1 MTPKQISLVQES
13 WKKVLPIAP
22 QAAEIFYTTLFEM
35 DPSLKALFPNDI
47 TEQGK
52 KLMAMLDTAVNLLE
66 KPDKL
71 IPAVQKL
78 GAKHLDYGAEP
89 EHYDTVGA
97 ALLKTL
103 SQGLGDEFTA
113 PVKKAWTVVYQTL
126 ATTMIAA
133 ANDAATTQSA
143 KGTTMEKNTVDNES
157 NNNLTAQLQGALDQS
172 ATAFMMIDRDFN
184 VTYANQATLSLLEK
198 HEKTF
203 ADNWPGFKA
212 DKEVLLST
220 NIDSFHK
227 KPSHQRQLLADPNNL
242 PYTTDIS
249 IQHLTFEL
257 NVSAIFDVAGEY
269 IGNALEWQD
278 VTVARSQT
286 DKASQLQGAID
297 QSGTANIMI
306 DRDFNITY
314 ANEATLALLTEHEAT
329 FAENWPGFKADPE
342 ALIGSSI
349 DVFHKVPE
357 HQRKLLSDPNNLPYR
372 TDIQIKHLSFELN
385 VTAITN
391 ASGEYIGN
399 ALEWQDVTAVRA
411 QTNKAAQLQGAID
424 QSATANMMIDRDF
437 NITYANAATLA
448 LLKEHEATFADNW
461 PGFKADV
468 DSVMGTNID
477 SFHKNP
483 AHQRKLL
490 SDPNNLPY
498 QTDIQ
503 IKHLTFELNVT
514 AIMDANGEYIGNA
527 LEWSDVTSARQQQNK
542 AVQLQGAIDQ
552 SATANIMIDR
562 NFIITY
568 ANAATLA
575 LLKEH
580 EATFAE
586 NWPGF
591 KADPEVIIGTN
602 IDSFHKNPSHQRK
615 LLSDPNN
622 LPYTTDIQI
631 KHLSFQLNVTA
642 IMDAAGEYIGNAL
655 EWQDVTA
662 ARIKSV
668 EVGRLTSAIEGMTT
682 NLMMA
687 DTRGNIV
694 YANPAVATM
703 LRRREAQLRTVLPSF
718 SVDTMVGTN
727 FDTFHKNPAHQQNLL
742 GNPDNLPYTTEISVV
757 GLTFQLIAIALRDEE
772 GNHVGTAVQWIDLTE
787 EKDAQAQIDS
797 LITDAISG
805 KLDSRIETAEYQGFM
820 KELGNNIN
828 NLMDSIVEPIND
840 AINIAQALADGDLTQ
855 SMSNDYGGEF
865 LALANAMNGSIENLS
880 NMVDEIRDA
889 STNVFDSAREIA
901 SGNNELSHRTE
912 SQASSLEETASA
924 MEELTSTVQQN
935 AENSTEASKLS
946 NSVMDKA
953 SNGGAVVRNAITA
966 MSDINK
972 SSKKIADIIS
982 VIDEIAFQTNLL
994 ALNAAVEA
1002 ARAGEQGRGFAVVA
1016 AEVRNLAQRSAGAAK
1031 EIKGLIND
1039 SVEAVG
1045 QGTKLVDE
1053 TGQTFS
1059 ELVTAIEDVS
1069 KMIGDID
1076 SAGKEQSAGIGE
1088 VSAAVSQMDEMTQ
1101 QNAALVEEA
1110 AASSKSMEEQSQS
1123 LLDQVA
1129 FFNNGEEVQQTVAVQ
1144 RKTRGNPK
1152 RSAPAER
1159 QSKSSPTAAPARR
1172 AKRPSTQ
1179 VDQEWEEF

>member
-1 MTPKQISLVQES
+1 MNPKQISLVQKS
-13 WKKVLPIAP
+13 WQKVLPIAP
-22 QAAEIFYTTLFEM
+22 QAADIFYTTLFEM
-35 DPSLKALFPNDI
+35 DPSLKALFPNEMA
-47 TEQGK
+47 EQGK
-52 KLMAMLDTAVNLLE
+52 KLMAMLDTAVKLLDS
-66 KPDKL
+66 PDKL
-71 IPAVQKL
+71 IPTVKNL
-78 GAKHLDYGAEP
+78 GAKHSQYGAEP

-103 SQGLGDEFTA
+103 ALGLGDDFTA

-133 ANDAATTQSA
+133 ADAAATTQSA
-143 KGTTMEKNTVDNES
+143 KGPTMEKNTVKNEQS
-157 NNNLTAQLQGALDQS
+157 RDLSVQLQGALDQS
-172 ATAFMMIDRDFN
+172 ATAFMMINRDF
-184 VTYANQATLSLLEK
+184 
-198 HEKTF
+198 
-203 ADNWPGFKA
+203 
-212 DKEVLLST
+212 EV
-220 NIDSFHK
+220 
-227 KPSHQRQLLADPNNL
+227 
-242 PYTTDIS
+242 
-249 IQHLTFEL
+249 
-257 NVSAIFDVAGEY
+257 
-269 IGNALEWQD
+269 
-278 VTVARSQT
+278 
-286 DKASQLQGAID
+286 
-297 QSGTANIMI
+297 
-306 DRDFNITY
+306 TY
-314 ANEATLALLTEHEAT
+314 ANEATLALLKKHEKT
-329 FAENWPGFKADPE
+329 FAENWPGFE
-342 ALIGSSI
+342 ANKEAIIGANI
-349 DVFHKVPE
+349 DVFHKVPS
-357 HQRKLLSDPNNLPYR
+357 HQRKLLDDLSNLPFK

-385 VTAITN
+385 VSAILD
-391 ASGEYIGN
+391 GKGDYIGN
-399 ALEWQDVTAVRA
+399 ALEWQDVTAARA
-411 QTNKAAQLQGAID
+411 QENK
-424 QSATANMMIDRDF
+424 S
-437 NITYANAATLA
+437 
-448 LLKEHEATFADNW
+448 
-461 PGFKADV
+461 
-468 DSVMGTNID
+468 
-477 SFHKNP
+477 
-483 AHQRKLL
+483 
-490 SDPNNLPY
+490 
-498 QTDIQ
+498 
-503 IKHLTFELNVT
+503 
-514 AIMDANGEYIGNA
+514 
-527 LEWSDVTSARQQQNK
+527 
-542 AVQLQGAIDQ
+542 VQLQGAIDQ
-552 SATANIMIDR
+552 SATANIMINRDF
-562 NFIITY
+562 NITY

-602 IDSFHKNPSHQRK
+602 IDSFHKNPAHQRK

-622 LPYTTDIQI
+622 LPYKTDIQI
-631 KHLSFQLNVTA
+631 KHLSFELNVTA
-642 IMDAAGEYIGNAL
+642 IMDASGEYIGNAL

-662 ARIKSV
+662 ARAQENKSVQLQGAIDQSATANIMINRDFNITYANAATLALLKEHEATFAENWPGFKADPEVIIGTNIDSFHKNPAHQRKLLSDPNNLPYKTDIQIKHLSFELNVTAIMDASGEYIGNALEWQDVTAARAKSV
-668 EVGRLTSAIEGMTT
+668 EVGRLTSAVEGMTT
-682 NLMMA
+682 NVMMA
-687 DTRGNIV
+687 DTKGNIV
-694 YANPAVATM
+694 YANPAVAKM
-703 LRRREAQLRTVLPSF
+703 LRRREAKLRTVLPSF

-757 GLTFQLIAIALRDEE
+757 GLTFQLIAIPLRDEE
-772 GNHVGTAVQWIDLTE
+772 GIHVGTAVQWIDLTE
-787 EKDAQAQIDS
+787 EKDAQSQIDS
-797 LITDAISG
+797 LITDAIVG
-805 KLDSRIETAEYQGFM
+805 KLDSRIDTAEYQGFM
-820 KELGNNIN
+820 KELGININ

-840 AINIAQALADGDLTQ
+840 AINIARALADGDLTQ
-855 SMSNDYGGEF
+855 NMRNDYGGEF
-865 LALANAMNGSIENLS
+865 LALANAMNGSIENIS
-880 NMVDEIRDA
+880 NMVDEIRKA

-901 SGNNELSHRTE
+901 AGNNELSHRTE

-946 NSVMDKA
+946 KSVMEKA

-1059 ELVTAIEDVS
+1059 ELVSAIEDVS

-1110 AASSKSMEEQSQS
+1110 SASSKSMEEQSQS

-1129 FFNNGEEVQQTVAVQ
+1129 FFNNGDNGQQLAAVQ
-1144 RKTRGNPK
+1144 RQSRPAQRQATPRQAVPATRQSNFSPAK
-1152 RSAPAER
+1152 APAPTRSAR
-1159 QSKSSPTAAPARR
+1159 
-1172 AKRPSTQ
+1172 RPSTT
-1179 VDQEWEEF
+1179 VDKEWEEF